1 MQPDAVRRRLASLPD
16 LAVNGRPING
26 LYRLLASPVI
36 WEMAY
41 ENIASNKGA
50 TTPGLTGQS
59 LDGYSPQRVQSI
71 IDRLMTGSYRFTP
84 ARRVR
89 IPKRSGGS
97 RPLGIPSGDDKLVQE
112 AVRLILER
120 IYEPVFSDH
129 SHGFRR
135 ERSPHTALEAIR
147 RTWTGVHWFVEADI
161 KGCFDNLDHG
171 ILLSLLGR
179 RVDDKPLLRLIR
191 GMLEAGYVE
200 QWTYHRTYSGSPQGG
215 VISPLLA
222 NVYLHE
228 LDQFMHGQI
237 AAYNRG
243 DHRQVTAEWQQ
254 LRTEIDRHQRMLRRI
269 ADDPDQHAKASRL
282 RETIASLRATRRTI
296 PSRDPFD
303 PRYRRLRYCRY
314 ADDFLVGV
322 IGPRGEAAQSLE
334 DVKRKLTNLKL
345 QVAPEK
351 TGIRRATDGVLFLG
365 YEVRTYNGTYVRK
378 AKLRG
383 RTTTIAA
390 PSGRVQLHVPP
401 SRLREFAKA
410 RRYGDLDHLKA
421 AHRPELANI
430 SDVEIVLAYNTELR
444 GLANYYAL
452 ALEVSPLDK
461 LAFLWRSSLLATLAR
476 KHDSSVRKEYRR
488 LRDGD
493 SLRVR
498 NPRNGKPASVTVWSL
513 KNLKRSPTKWAS
525 IDVRPNTMMF
535 TRART
540 EVTERLNAK
549 VCEWCGR
556 TDLPCEVHH
565 VRKLVDHRDSP
576 LWEQVRAARQR
587 KRIVLCMDCHRAVHN
602 GRLPDLRAMKR

>member
-16 LAVNGRPING
+16 LAVKGRPING

-41 ENIASNKGA
+41 ENIAPNKGA

-97 RPLGIPSGDDKLVQE
+97 RPLGIPGGDDKLVQE
-112 AVRLILER
+112 AVRMILER

-135 ERSPHTALEAIR
+135 GRSPHTALEAIR
-147 RTWTGVHWFVEADI
+147 RTWTGVHWFAEADI

-171 ILLSLLGR
+171 ILLSLLAR

-215 VISPLLA
+215 VISPLMA

-228 LDQFMHGQI
+228 LDQFIHGQI
-237 AAYNRG
+237 AAYHSG
-243 DHRQVTAEWQQ
+243 DDRQVTAEWQR
-254 LRTEIDRHQRMLRRI
+254 LKIEIDRHQRMLRRI
-269 ADDPDQHAKASRL
+269 ADDPARQADGSQL
-282 RETIASLRATRRTI
+282 REAITSLRAKRRTI

-303 PRYRRLRYCRY
+303 PLYRRLRYCRY
-314 ADDFLVGV
+314 ADDFLIGV
-322 IGPRGEAAQSLE
+322 IGPRTEATQILE
-334 DVKRKLTNLKL
+334 DVKRKLTDLKL
-345 QVAPEK
+345 EVAPEK
-351 TGIRRATDGVLFLG
+351 TGIRRATDGVQFLG
-365 YEVRTYNGTYVRK
+365 YEVRTYNGTYTRR

-383 RTTTIAA
+383 RTTTLAA

-401 SRLREFAKA
+401 WRLREFAKA
-410 RRYGDLDHLKA
+410 RRYGDFDRLKA
-421 AHRPELANI
+421 AHRPELVNN
-430 SDVEIVLAYNTELR
+430 SDVEIVLAYNAELR
-444 GLANYYAL
+444 GIANYYTL
-452 ALEVSPLDK
+452 ALEVAPLYK
-461 LAFLWRSSLLATLAR
+461 LAFLWKQSLLATLAR
-476 KHDSSVRKEYRR
+476 KHDSSIRKEYTR
-488 LRDGD
+488 LWDGE

-498 NPRNGKPASVTVWSL
+498 VERNGKPASVTVWWL
-513 KNLKRSPTKWAS
+513 KDLKRSPTKWAS
-525 IDVRPNTMMF
+525 IDVRPNTAMF
-535 TRART
+535 TQSRT
-540 EVTERLNAK
+540 EVSERLNAK

-556 TDLPCEVHH
+556 RDLPCEVHH
-565 VRKLVDHRDSP
+565 VRKLIDHRDSP
-576 LWEQVRAARQR
+576 IWEQVRAARRR
-587 KRIVLCMDCHRAVHN
+587 KRIVLCVDCHRAVHN
-602 GRLPDLRAMKR
+602 GRLPDQRETK